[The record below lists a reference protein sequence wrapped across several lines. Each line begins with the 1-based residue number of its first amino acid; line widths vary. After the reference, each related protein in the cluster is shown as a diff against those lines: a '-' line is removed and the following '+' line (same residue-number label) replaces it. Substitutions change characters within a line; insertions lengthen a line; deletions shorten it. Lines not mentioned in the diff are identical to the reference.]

1 MTDTAHRRELFAR
14 VPMFARLDPQE
25 LDALFAV
32 SHARTLAA
40 GAELFHKGDRGMQ
53 IFVILRGR
61 LKVVTTSAAGDD
73 IVFGIMDPGEVFGE
87 LALLADTGGVRTA
100 TVVAMDDCELLVLDR
115 REFVPFLRAH
125 PDAAIKLLETLA
137 ERLRRISE
145 FVEDTMFLNLPS
157 RLAKKLL
164 ALADA
169 YGKESPEGLWIDLE
183 VSQEELGDF
192 VGTTRESINKQM
204 RAWTDQGTIRVD
216 HGFVVI
222 LRMEALEEL
231 ASSSSV

>member
-1 MTDTAHRRELFAR
+1 MSDAARRRELFAR
-14 VPMFARLDPQE
+14 VPMFCKLDPHE

-32 SHARTLAA
+32 SHSRNLAA
-40 GAELFHKGDRGMQ
+40 GLELFHKGDRGMQ
-53 IFVILRGR
+53 VFVILRGR
-61 LKVVTTSAAGDD
+61 LKVVTTSNEGDD

-157 RLAKKLL
+157 RLAKKLT
-164 ALADA
+164 ALAEA
-169 YGKESPEGLWIDLE
+169 YGKPSAEGLWIDLE

-204 RAWTDQGTIRVD
+204 KQWRDEGIARMEQGRITILNPRRIQALAGMVD
-216 HGFVVI
+216 H
-222 LRMEALEEL
+222 
-231 ASSSSV
+231 

>member
-1 MTDTAHRRELFAR
+1 
-14 VPMFARLDPQE
+14 
-25 LDALFAV
+25 
-32 SHARTLAA
+32 
-40 GAELFHKGDRGMQ
+40 
-53 IFVILRGR
+53 
-61 LKVVTTSAAGDD
+61 
-73 IVFGIMDPGEVFGE
+73 MDPGEVFGE

-100 TVVAMDDCELLVLDR
+100 TVVALDECELLVLDR

-125 PDAAIKLLETLA
+125 PDAAIRLLETLA

-145 FVEDTMFLNLPS
+145 FVEDTLFLNLPS
-157 RLAKKLL
+157 RLAKKLV

-204 RAWTDQGTIRVD
+204 KLWRDEGLA
-216 HGFVVI
+216 
-222 LRMEALEEL
+222 RMEQGRITILNPRRIQALAGMLER
-231 ASSSSV
+231 

>member
-1 MTDTAHRRELFAR
+1 MTDAARRRELFAR
-14 VPMFARLDPQE
+14 VPMFERLAPHE
-25 LDALFAV
+25 LDALLAV

-61 LKVVTTSAAGDD
+61 LKVVTTSAEGDD

-125 PDAAIKLLETLA
+125 PDAAIRLLETLA

-164 ALADA
+164 ALAEA

-192 VGTTRESINKQM
+192 VGTTRESINKQLRSWADEGIASM
-204 RAWTDQGTIRVD
+204 GGGFVTIRD
-216 HGFVVI
+216 EAA
-222 LRMEALEEL
+222 LRQIAEREE
-231 ASSSSV
+231 